1 MHLGVKRASRVL
13 VAILGLSLLPLT
25 PIAPTPAKA
34 ALTTINFESV
44 QQNIVVLGSL
54 ATRSLN
60 AQLSRSGSGS
70 PYTMSGLATA
80 NRGAYNYQTDAP
92 YGQTSGSGHSGCQVN
107 TYGERGCLTQLRESD
122 ERANSSVSFSGNKT
136 GTDTGKTGI
145 MDLTQ
150 LGTINPTPTGG
161 RGANRMA
168 NGEYSFASIFGPE
181 VYSVPFLGTAGQ
193 AVTYQW
199 KATGSGD
206 DYEVYGFLVKISN
219 DTGSACTSANGVGTY
234 GLTNPTTTHTILSY
248 GRGKASAWTTTTG
261 SITANGCY
269 RFRFV
274 GGTYDASGGYY
285 VGGTFRVYDV
295 KLGEAQNLTFTQ
307 PADMIKSASNQ
318 TFTAVATSNAPGAS
332 LVFASDT
339 ASKCTVSGT
348 TVTVLANAEG
358 TCTLRVDSAAVG
370 DYGSAQTTY
379 TSFQIQSA
387 STAPISNG
395 GDSISGNAKVCSTL
409 TVNEGSWSSGGAAI
423 SGTTYQW
430 KKNGSAIIGAINST
444 YVVQSGDVGAAI
456 SYDISKTNSV
466 GTTTATSSSVIPVD
480 ARLSNITITS
490 GSISPTF
497 NGCTFSYSASLS
509 TSSITVTPTLAS
521 GSASV
526 TVSGNAVVSGQ
537 PSGSIS
543 LSAGSNTIL
552 LVVTNGAQST
562 TTTLTVT
569 YAEAPTVTILSPTS
583 VTGTG
588 ATLNATVNARGQ
600 STSNI
605 RFEISTS
612 ATFTSDTSTVTATPS
627 TATGTGNTSVTASS
641 PTLVFQTTYYVRAFA
656 TNVTGT
662 TTSSTFSFTTPAA
675 PFVTSSSASSLSSTG
690 ATLNGSVVG
699 NGDLGGTSTTVVF
712 QYSLNSDMSSPT
724 EVSPTSNAS
733 IPGGDTSS
741 SSVSKAVTGLQ
752 TGSTYYFRVKAT
764 NNYGTNFGSIL
775 NFTLTGAPTVTTQS
789 ASTITT
795 TTAKLNG
802 IVNANA
808 DATTSI
814 VFNWGT
820 SSGSLTNNLSVTP
833 ASVSGNSNTSVV
845 GNLTGLTPNTTYY
858 YKLSATNSIG
868 TTQSTPTI
876 SFTTAVDARPSA
888 TLSAPS
894 NSLISQP
901 FTVTVTFSEAVTGFS
916 ASDITLT
923 GTSNDKWTAQIA
935 QEISTSLY
943 TVEFRPNSPSASTLT
958 VGLAQNVVLDS
969 ASQGN
974 TAATSVTVVTSTGVI
989 APAITYPSYTIA
1001 ATQNSAITTLIP
1013 SNTGGIIASWSISAS
1028 LPTGLSF
1035 STSSGEFSGTPTGTL
1050 SSTAF
1055 TVTATN
1061 SAGSDTKTVTVSV
1074 AAQPVPIISYTP
1086 STISAVV
1093 GTAITSLTPTNSGE
1107 TATSWSIS
1115 PSLPSGLSL
1124 NTSTGVISGTA
1135 SATSASATYTITATT
1150 STSATGT
1157 TTITVAAS
1165 SASATVPNAPTIGT
1179 ATATGATTAT
1189 VTYTAPGSDGGAR
1202 ITTYTATS
1210 SPGSIT
1216 GSLSQAGSGT
1226 ISVTGLTAGTTY
1238 TFTVVATNSVGNS
1251 SPSAA
1256 SNAISTTSGTTAGL
1270 IPTFSAV
1277 TTASTG
1283 FTVTV
1288 TNYNAS
1294 YTWSVSVTT
1303 PATVVL
1309 SSTGLIT
1316 VSGLTGDGTQ
1326 ATVTVTTSRT
1336 GYTTQSA
1343 SITGSTNPP
1352 PPPPNF
1358 LFALTPPTISKVS
1371 STYVCS
1377 VGTYEFIRAAVT
1389 KEVPKISIFV
1399 YTLTIDGKRVSQV
1412 SFGSAAG
1419 NPYVAPSAMDFA
1431 AVASSTQAIFELGTR
1446 LDVLPAQC
1454 EVMAYQENAVGLSNS
1469 NILSKAIPSVTWP
1482 SILPITST
1490 TKLGSQQLNAT
1501 ADVEGTFVYSV
1512 KAGSTLDIGK
1522 YSLTV
1527 TFKPKDINNFDV
1539 VTVKNPLRVLAA
1551 STSIRNLIT
1560 IQPPQQSIQIRL
1572 SAGSLSAD
1580 SEMVL
1585 GGKAVAGAAG
1595 YGIEKIA
1602 ITGPTVTVW
1611 PVKGFS
1617 GKTSLA
1623 LVQSGAGGIINIVQP
1638 LLVLPTQVTGLT
1650 VSINSFMS
1658 PTITWDA
1665 VPGAKSYQISVGNE
1679 VVCTTTRNTCVSGLP
1694 LGPKSVLTITAIG
1707 NDLSKIVSKV
1717 TPLIKADVEA
1727 ASVNFDSGSYEL
1739 SGDARAELL
1748 RFARAIRPLGYTKLT
1763 VTGHTDTD
1771 QGVDNSKLSQDRATA
1786 VLGVLQKLLPGYSIS
1801 IKGQADTEPVASN
1814 NNEAG
1819 KAKNRRVEIRVVQG

>member
-1 MHLGVKRASRVL
+1 
-13 VAILGLSLLPLT
+13 
-25 PIAPTPAKA
+25 
-34 ALTTINFESV
+34 
-44 QQNIVVLGSL
+44 
-54 ATRSLN
+54 
-60 AQLSRSGSGS
+60 
-70 PYTMSGLATA
+70 
-80 NRGAYNYQTDAP
+80 
-92 YGQTSGSGHSGCQVN
+92 
-107 TYGERGCLTQLRESD
+107 
-122 ERANSSVSFSGNKT
+122 
-136 GTDTGKTGI
+136 
-145 MDLTQ
+145 
-150 LGTINPTPTGG
+150 
-161 RGANRMA
+161 
-168 NGEYSFASIFGPE
+168 
-181 VYSVPFLGTAGQ
+181 
-193 AVTYQW
+193 
-199 KATGSGD
+199 
-206 DYEVYGFLVKISN
+206 
-219 DTGSACTSANGVGTY
+219 
-234 GLTNPTTTHTILSY
+234 
-248 GRGKASAWTTTTG
+248 
-261 SITANGCY
+261 
-269 RFRFV
+269 
-274 GGTYDASGGYY
+274 
-285 VGGTFRVYDV
+285 
-295 KLGEAQNLTFTQ
+295 
-307 PADMIKSASNQ
+307 
-318 TFTAVATSNAPGAS
+318 
-332 LVFASDT
+332 
-339 ASKCTVSGT
+339 
-348 TVTVLANAEG
+348 
-358 TCTLRVDSAAVG
+358 
-370 DYGSAQTTY
+370 
-379 TSFQIQSA
+379 
-387 STAPISNG
+387 
-395 GDSISGNAKVCSTL
+395 
-409 TVNEGSWSSGGAAI
+409 
-423 SGTTYQW
+423 
-430 KKNGSAIIGAINST
+430 
-444 YVVQSGDVGAAI
+444 
-456 SYDISKTNSV
+456 
-466 GTTTATSSSVIPVD
+466 
-480 ARLSNITITS
+480 
-490 GSISPTF
+490 
-497 NGCTFSYSASLS
+497 
-509 TSSITVTPTLAS
+509 
-521 GSASV
+521 
-526 TVSGNAVVSGQ
+526 
-537 PSGSIS
+537 
-543 LSAGSNTIL
+543 
-552 LVVTNGAQST
+552 
-562 TTTLTVT
+562 
-569 YAEAPTVTILSPTS
+569 
-583 VTGTG
+583 
-588 ATLNATVNARGQ
+588 
-600 STSNI
+600 
-605 RFEISTS
+605 
-612 ATFTSDTSTVTATPS
+612 
-627 TATGTGNTSVTASS
+627 
-641 PTLVFQTTYYVRAFA
+641 
-656 TNVTGT
+656 
-662 TTSSTFSFTTPAA
+662 
-675 PFVTSSSASSLSSTG
+675 
-690 ATLNGSVVG
+690 
-699 NGDLGGTSTTVVF
+699 
-712 QYSLNSDMSSPT
+712 
-724 EVSPTSNAS
+724 TSNAS

-1316 VSGLTGDGTQ
+1316 V
-1326 ATVTVTTSRT
+1326 
-1336 GYTTQSA
+1336 
-1343 SITGSTNPP
+1343 
-1352 PPPPNF
+1352 
-1358 LFALTPPTISKVS
+1358 
-1371 STYVCS
+1371 
-1377 VGTYEFIRAAVT
+1377 
-1389 KEVPKISIFV
+1389 
-1399 YTLTIDGKRVSQV
+1399 
-1412 SFGSAAG
+1412 
-1419 NPYVAPSAMDFA
+1419 
-1431 AVASSTQAIFELGTR
+1431 
-1446 LDVLPAQC
+1446 
-1454 EVMAYQENAVGLSNS
+1454 
-1469 NILSKAIPSVTWP
+1469 
-1482 SILPITST
+1482 
-1490 TKLGSQQLNAT
+1490 
-1501 ADVEGTFVYSV
+1501 
-1512 KAGSTLDIGK
+1512 
-1522 YSLTV
+1522 
-1527 TFKPKDINNFDV
+1527 
-1539 VTVKNPLRVLAA
+1539 
-1551 STSIRNLIT
+1551 
-1560 IQPPQQSIQIRL
+1560 
-1572 SAGSLSAD
+1572 
-1580 SEMVL
+1580 
-1585 GGKAVAGAAG
+1585 
-1595 YGIEKIA
+1595 
-1602 ITGPTVTVW
+1602 
-1611 PVKGFS
+1611 
-1617 GKTSLA
+1617 
-1623 LVQSGAGGIINIVQP
+1623 
-1638 LLVLPTQVTGLT
+1638 
-1650 VSINSFMS
+1650 
-1658 PTITWDA
+1658 
-1665 VPGAKSYQISVGNE
+1665 
-1679 VVCTTTRNTCVSGLP
+1679 
-1694 LGPKSVLTITAIG
+1694 
-1707 NDLSKIVSKV
+1707 
-1717 TPLIKADVEA
+1717 
-1727 ASVNFDSGSYEL
+1727 
-1739 SGDARAELL
+1739 
-1748 RFARAIRPLGYTKLT
+1748 
-1763 VTGHTDTD
+1763 
-1771 QGVDNSKLSQDRATA
+1771 
-1786 VLGVLQKLLPGYSIS
+1786 
-1801 IKGQADTEPVASN
+1801 
-1814 NNEAG
+1814 
-1819 KAKNRRVEIRVVQG
+1819 